1 MEASKRATLKDVAKK
16 ANVSVGMA
24 SRVLGNYGSFSE
36 HTRLEVL
43 TAAKALDYRPNLLAR
58 SLRLGHTKAIGVV
71 VSNIVSYHWT
81 TFVRGIEAAASQQ
94 GYQVILGTTADDA
107 KTEKDYIWALHERN
121 VDGIILSPASENE
134 AMLSKLAKE
143 DFPMVLVESDMASVQ
158 VPRINVDN
166 RLAARQA
173 TRYLLDMGHRNI
185 ALVAGAQDLPSGY
198 DRLQGYLDALAE
210 FSIVREESLI
220 GYGEYRFEDAY
231 HATRRLMALTERPTA
246 LLVCNE
252 SMTGATLQCL
262 KDLSI
267 KVRDDIS
274 LIAFDDPAW
283 TSFFTPALTTVRT
296 PRQEVAKLALET
308 LLARIADPTSERAA
322 AVERIIPTELVV
334 RESCKAV

>member
-16 ANVSVGMA
+16 AKVSVGMA
-24 SRVLGNYGSFSE
+24 SRVLGNYGSYSE
-36 HTRLEVL
+36 RTRLQVL
-43 TAAKALDYRPNLLAR
+43 SAAKALDYRPNVVAR
-58 SLRLGHTKAIGVV
+58 SLRLGRTKAIGVV

-81 TFVRGIEAAASQQ
+81 TFVRGIEAAASAQ
-94 GYQVILGTTADDA
+94 GYQVILGTTADEA

-121 VDGIILSPASENE
+121 VDGIVLSPSPENE
-134 AMLSKLAKE
+134 SMLVKLAKE
-143 DFPMVLVESDMASVQ
+143 EFPMVLVESDMASVN

-166 RLAARQA
+166 RLAARRA
-173 TRYLLDMGHRNI
+173 THYLLDLGHRKI
-185 ALVAGAQDLPSGY
+185 ALVAGTQALPSGY

-210 FSIVREESLI
+210 FNIAREESLI

-231 HATRRLMALTERPTA
+231 HATRRLMSLRERPTA

-262 KDLSI
+262 KDLGI
-267 KVRDDIS
+267 RVRDDLS
-274 LIAFDDPAW
+274 LIAFDDPDW

-308 LLARIADPTSERAA
+308 LLARIADPASERAA

>member
-1 MEASKRATLKDVAKK
+1 MEVSKRATLKDVAKK
-16 ANVSVGMA
+16 ASVSVGMA

-36 HTRLEVL
+36 RTRMQVL
-43 TAAKALDYRPNLLAR
+43 TAAKALDYHPNVLAR
-58 SLRLGHTKAIGVV
+58 SLRLGRTKAIGVI

-81 TFVRGIEAAASQQ
+81 TFVRGVEAAASQH
-94 GYQVILGTTADDA
+94 GYQVILGTTADEA
-107 KTEKDYIWALHERN
+107 NTEKDYIRALHERN
-121 VDGIILSPASENE
+121 VDGIILSPSPKNE
-134 AMLSKLAKE
+134 ALLSKLAKE
-143 DFPMVLVESDMASVQ
+143 DFPMVLVESDMESVK

-166 RLAARQA
+166 RLAAQHA
-173 TRYLLDMGHRNI
+173 THYLLDMGHRAI
-185 ALVAGAQDLPSGY
+185 GIVAGSQDLPSGY
-198 DRLQGYLDALAE
+198 DRLQGYCDALSKFDVTLNE
-210 FSIVREESLI
+210 TLI

-231 HATRRLMALTERPTA
+231 HATRRLMTLAERPTA

-252 SMTGATLQCL
+252 SMTGAALQCL
-262 KDLSI
+262 KDLNI
-267 KVRDDIS
+267 KIRDDIS

-308 LLARIADPTSERAA
+308 LLARITDPGSERAA